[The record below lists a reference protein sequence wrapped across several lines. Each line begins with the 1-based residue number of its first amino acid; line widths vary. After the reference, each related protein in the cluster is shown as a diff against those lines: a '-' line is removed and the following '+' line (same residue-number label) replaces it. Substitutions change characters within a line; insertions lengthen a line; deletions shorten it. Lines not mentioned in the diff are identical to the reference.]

1 MNMLGKIRR
10 LRLRDGLTI
19 SEICR
24 RTGLAR
30 NTVKGWLKAED
41 GAVPKYRRREAETV
55 LTPYEDRLR
64 QWLEADL
71 RRTKRDRRTAL
82 ALFRQL
88 QPLGFTGS

>member
-10 LRLRDGLTI
+10 LRLRDGLSI

-30 NTVKGWLKAED
+30 NTVKRWLNTGV
-41 GAVPKYRRREAETV
+41 GAAPKYRRTTGATV
-55 LTPYEDRLR
+55 LQPYEDRLR

-71 RRTKRDRRTAL
+71 RRSRRDRRTAL
-82 ALFRQL
+82 ALF
-88 QPLGFTGS
+88 LGS